1 MRYVFL
7 FVCAINICGQFTEA
21 HTCRLSGTTNY
32 CYHTTCYITS
42 NIHVGEMLTYCT
54 SYYSYTSYNVY
65 IQFDDNINFDL
76 NLNDRVTSISILNN
90 KQFIVTLNSTKV
102 HRYLTTMYLQ
112 YNSYNIEHQ
121 FFDKFPN
128 LGYLYASSFLNF
140 DIPQSFTRLTRLTKL
155 YVIPQTNSLTWKFEL
170 TNDAFRGLTSLTSI
184 DLIRTDL
191 KDIRY
196 AFHGVTRLY
205 HLGLEGNRIS
215 VLEEDIFKDL
225 KSLTYLDLDGNGIRE
240 VSDEA
245 FNGLTA
251 LKYLSLS
258 GNPLFPL
265 NTLYKLNALT
275 ALYINYNSYRTLS
288 PEHFEQLASL
298 QTVFADNPYFCDC
311 SLRWTSVV
319 SQYSLTFQTA
329 YCLEPGKV
337 YRTAITSASL
347 YTNCT
352 TDESYNCFS
361 KTATCPTEYV
371 CRDTASSYACTCADG
386 FSLLTTGECVDE
398 DECEQGKSKCE
409 YQCNNTIGSYECSCD
424 TGYQLSGDDRSCE
437 DVDECAIGIAQCMSG
452 ETCVNTVG
460 NYACRE
466 SGCVQSCENPQDHS
480 CTCCDGFRLYNNS
493 QCIDIDECDE
503 SIDECDMNCHNN
515 KGSYA
520 CSCLSGFQL
529 VNETK
534 CIDIDECLTEN
545 GGCDDLCMNTKG
557 GQYCYDLNIT
567 SIESLECATF
577 GQNEY
582 CTIEENPSCSCCG
595 GFVMENSVCVDI
607 DECKSSVA
615 KCDTN
620 CLNTKGSYH
629 CSCDPGY
636 QLVNETTCLDMDE
649 CLLENGG
656 CDGLCINTI
665 GSYYCFP
672 LNMTT
677 IVSLECDAFGYNKY
691 CSLED
696 ESSCSCCPGYTM
708 NDSTCVDINECQ
720 ESIAKCDT
728 NCHNTEGSYHCSCN
742 HGYQL
747 VNETQCLD
755 IDECLVQNGG
765 CNTLCINTNGSYYC
779 LDFNLATIQSLECD
793 AFGYPTSCSVENDPT
808 CACCS
813 GYTVQ
818 NSACADINECNGNE
832 RLCDMNCHNTEG
844 SYTCSCEEGFQL
856 LQYGKCLDID
866 ECLTNNGGCE
876 GLCLNSNGSYTCSS
890 LSTSSSDVNT
900 YLLIILIILAI
911 VLILLL
917 IASAIVFFT
926 FRYRV
931 KKGMYHTVFQTNSSK
946 RDGVYEVPSQEL
958 SENAVLLEKVNTTD
972 VVSESSVEIYPAPI
986 AQTIA

>member
-1 MRYVFL
+1 MLIRFVFL
-7 FVCAINICGQFTEA
+7 FVCAIHICGKLTEA
-21 HTCRLSGTTNY
+21 YCQPSGTSNY
-32 CYHTTCYITS
+32 CDYYQRCYITS
-42 NIHVGEMLTYCT
+42 NIKVGETITYCST
-54 SYYSYTSYNVY
+54 YYYSYTSYNVY
-65 IQFDDNINFDL
+65 INFDGDIDLDL
-76 NLNDRVTSISILNN
+76 NLNDRVTSISIVNN

-102 HRYLTTMYLQ
+102 HRYLTTIYFY

-121 FFDKFPN
+121 FFDNFPN

-140 DIPQSFTRLTRLTKL
+140 DIPQSFTKLTRLTKL

-184 DLIRTDL
+184 DLIRTDMT
-191 KDIRY
+191 DIRY

-215 VLEEDIFKDL
+215 VLEENIFKDL

-298 QTVFADNPYFCDC
+298 QTVYADNPYFCDC

-352 TDESYNCFS
+352 TYESYNCFS
-361 KTATCPTEYV
+361 KTATCPIDYV

-398 DECEQGKSKCE
+398 NECEQGKSKCE

-437 DVDECAIGIAQCMSG
+437 DVDECAIGIAQCMSD

-493 QCIDIDECDE
+493 QCIDIDECIE

-520 CSCLSGFQL
+520 CSCLSGYQL

-557 GQYCYDLNIT
+557 GHYCYDLNIT
-567 SIESLECATF
+567 SIESLKCAKF

-582 CTIEENPSCSCCG
+582 CTLEENPSCSCCS

-607 DECKSSVA
+607 DECKASV
-615 KCDTN
+615 
-620 CLNTKGSYH
+620 
-629 CSCDPGY
+629 
-636 QLVNETTCLDMDE
+636 
-649 CLLENGG
+649 
-656 CDGLCINTI
+656 
-665 GSYYCFP
+665 
-672 LNMTT
+672 
-677 IVSLECDAFGYNKY
+677 
-691 CSLED
+691 
-696 ESSCSCCPGYTM
+696 
-708 NDSTCVDINECQ
+708 
-720 ESIAKCDT
+720 AKCDT

-765 CNTLCINTNGSYYC
+765 CNTLCINTDGSHYC

-818 NSACADINECNGNE
+818 NSVCVDINECDGNE

-856 LQYGKCLDID
+856 LQHGKCLDID

-931 KKGMYHTVFQTNSSK
+931 KKGMYHTVFQTSSSK